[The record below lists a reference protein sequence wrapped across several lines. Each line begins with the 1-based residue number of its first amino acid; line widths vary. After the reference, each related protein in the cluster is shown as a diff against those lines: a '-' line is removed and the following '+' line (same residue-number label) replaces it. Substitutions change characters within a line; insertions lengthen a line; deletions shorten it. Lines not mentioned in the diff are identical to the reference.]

1 MVPRQPLRIIRF
13 VLLFALLGAVRAMA
27 QSPVDPSQLPG
38 RTSFYLLWRGTPTGE
53 VRAKN
58 SVYGLWDD
66 PDFAPA
72 RSAFFASMLSQSQK
86 QKDKPPA
93 LSPDEAKQYATLLD
107 NPYLVGYL
115 RRPESAPPAAPA
127 APAAA
132 KSTTAPKAKPAWN
145 GMFFVYDRTGKEE
158 LLSKAVVRLRGSE
171 TDIPKLTPLTV
182 AGVPAL
188 KVERKD
194 STTYWAE
201 FGKYAV
207 SAQEQ
212 SVFEEI
218 LNLLNGKTPASNL
231 SQSAAFVEA
240 KPLLSGGLVEF
251 FLNVSNLKELAMDS
265 SGDTSAQFKPFLAA
279 LKLDSLHSVAGHLSL
294 EGQRTRIQA
303 AILGDTA
310 PGSLF
315 DLFADGQ
322 NNPASLGLVSPETL
336 YYSESQLDLLGLY
349 KFLKRAI
356 MQGSANPS
364 QQVDLLET
372 AANTRLG
379 MPLADALGV
388 TTGEF
393 ASIQTSPSFDKNQQ
407 VYYLGI
413 RNKES
418 ALKLARSLMGDRIS
432 SEHNEGNAT
441 FLKISLQGGQSSS
454 GVAQWNFYYLA
465 MTQTALLG
473 ASQTDVLHKYLGL
486 SSSGADPA
494 APKSFQAAR
503 AQFPEKLNGL
513 TYVDLQKLDWAAL
526 KAKWIAEAE
535 KSAQAAK
542 STDASTSKPTDASKT
557 PQPVPS
563 WLNLISPDVIP
574 RHLRTVAGASWKDTK
589 GVHFDEWIE

>member
-1 MVPRQPLRIIRF
+1 MVPRRPLRIIYL
-13 VLLFALLGAVRAMA
+13 VLLFALLGALRATA
-27 QSPVDPSQLPG
+27 QSPVDPGQLPG
-38 RTSFYLLWRGTPTGE
+38 RTSFYLLWRGTPTGD

-58 SVYGLWDD
+58 SVYALWDD

-72 RSAFFASMLSQSQK
+72 RSAFFAALLSQSQK

-93 LSPDEAKQYATLLD
+93 LSPDEAKEYATLLD
-107 NPYLVGYL
+107 NPYVVGYL
-115 RRPESAPPAAPA
+115 RRPAAPPPPAARSA
-127 APAAA
+127 
-132 KSTTAPKAKPAWN
+132 TAPKPKPAWD

-158 LLSKAVVRLRGSE
+158 LLSKAVVRLRSSE
-171 TDIPKLTPLTV
+171 TDIPKLTPVTV

-218 LNLLNGKTPASNL
+218 LNLLNGKPAASNL

-265 SGDTSAQFKPFLAA
+265 SGDSMAQFKPFLAA
-279 LKLDSLHSVAGHLSL
+279 LKLDSLHCIAGHLSL
-294 EGQRTRIQA
+294 EGSRTRIQA

-315 DLFADGQ
+315 DLFAEGQ
-322 NNPASLGLVSPETL
+322 NNPASLALVSSETL

-349 KFLKRAI
+349 KFLRNAI
-356 MQGSANPS
+356 MQGSTNPS

-388 TTGEF
+388 TSGEF

-407 VYYLGI
+407 IYYLGI

-418 ALKLARSLMGDRIS
+418 ALKLTRSLMGDRIS
-432 SEHNEGNAT
+432 SERNEGNAT
-441 FLKISLQGGQSSS
+441 FLKISLQGGQSRS

-465 MTQTALLG
+465 MTPTALLG
-473 ASQTDVLHKYLGL
+473 ASQADVLHKYLEV
-486 SSSGADPA
+486 SSSGADPTP
-494 APKSFQAAR
+494 PKGFQAAR

-513 TYVDLQKLDWAAL
+513 TYVDLQKFDWTAL

-542 STDASTSKPTDASKT
+542 STDAAKTDAAKADASKT
-557 PQPVPS
+557 PPQSVPS

-574 RHLRTVAGASWKDTK
+574 RHLHTVAGASWKDAK

>member
-1 MVPRQPLRIIRF
+1 MVPRRPLRIIRF
-13 VLLFALLGAVRAMA
+13 VFMFALLGAVRATA
-27 QSPVDPSQLPG
+27 QSPVEPAQLPG
-38 RTSFYLLWRGTPTGE
+38 RTSFYLLWRGTPAGE

-58 SVYGLWDD
+58 SAYALWDD

-72 RSAFFASMLSQSQK
+72 RSAFFASLLSQSQK
-86 QKDKPPA
+86 QKDKPAA
-93 LSPDEAKQYATLLD
+93 LSPDEAKEYATLLD
-107 NPYLVGYL
+107 NPYLLGYL
-115 RRPESAPPAAPA
+115 RRPESATATAP
-127 APAAA
+127 
-132 KSTTAPKAKPAWN
+132 KSATAPKAKPAWN

-171 TDIPKLTPLTV
+171 TEIPKLNPVTV

-212 SVFEEI
+212 SVFGEI
-218 LNLLNGKTPASNL
+218 LNLLNGKPASSNL

-265 SGDTSAQFKPFLAA
+265 SGESTAQFKPFLAA
-279 LKLDSLHSVAGHLSL
+279 LKLDSLHSIAGHLSL
-294 EGQRTRIQA
+294 EGSRTRIQA

-322 NNPASLGLVSPETL
+322 NNPASLALVSPETL
-336 YYSESQLDLLGLY
+336 YYSESQLNLLGFY
-349 KFLKRAI
+349 KFLKQVI
-356 MQGSANPS
+356 MQTSTNPS

-379 MPLADALGV
+379 MPLVDALGV

-393 ASIQTSPSFDKNQQ
+393 ASIQTSPSFDKNHQI
-407 VYYLGI
+407 YYLGI
-413 RNKES
+413 RNKED
-418 ALKLARSLMGDRIS
+418 ALKLTRSLMGDRIS
-432 SEHNEGNAT
+432 SERNEGNAT
-441 FLKISLQGGQSSS
+441 FLKISLQGGQGNS
-454 GVAQWNFYYLA
+454 GVAQWNFYHLA
-465 MTQTALLG
+465 MTPKALLG
-473 ASQTDVLHKYLGL
+473 ASETDVLHKYLEL
-486 SSSGADPA
+486 SSSGADPVP
-494 APKSFQAAR
+494 PKEFQAAR
-503 AQFPEKLNGL
+503 AQFPERLNGL
-513 TYVDLQKLDWAAL
+513 TYVDLQKLDWTAL

-535 KSAQAAK
+535 KAPQAAK
-542 STDASTSKPTDASKT
+542 STDASKTDASKT

-563 WLNLISPDVIP
+563 WLNLISPGVIP
-574 RHLRTVAGASWKDTK
+574 RHLHTVAGASWKDAK
-589 GVHFDEWIE
+589 GVHFDEWID

>member
-1 MVPRQPLRIIRF
+1 MVPRQPLRIIPF
-13 VLLFALLGAVRAMA
+13 VLLFALLAAVRATA
-27 QSPVDPSQLPG
+27 QSPVDPGQLPG
-38 RTSFYLLWRGTPTGE
+38 RTSFYLLWRGTPAGE

-58 SVYGLWDD
+58 SVYALWDD

-72 RSAFFASMLSQSQK
+72 RSTFFASLLSQSQK

-107 NPYLVGYL
+107 NPYLLGYL
-115 RRPESAPPAAPA
+115 RRPESTAPA

-132 KSTTAPKAKPAWN
+132 KSAAAPKAKPSWN
-145 GMFFVYDRTGKEE
+145 GMFFVYDRSGKEE

-188 KVERKD
+188 KVERRD

-218 LNLLNGKTPASNL
+218 LNLLNGKPPASNL
-231 SQSAAFVEA
+231 SQSAAFLEA

-251 FLNVSNLKELAMDS
+251 FLNVSNLKELAMES

-315 DLFADGQ
+315 DLFSEGQ
-322 NNPASLGLVSPETL
+322 NSPASLGLVSPETL

-349 KFLKRAI
+349 KFLKNAI
-356 MQGSANPS
+356 MQGSSNPS
-364 QQVDLLET
+364 QQVNLLET

-379 MPLADALGV
+379 MPLADALGL

-393 ASIQTSPSFDKNQQ
+393 ASLQTSPSFDKNEQ

-418 ALKLARSLMGDRIS
+418 ALKLTRSLMGDRIS
-432 SEHNEGNAT
+432 SERNEGNAT

-465 MTQTALLG
+465 MTPTALLG
-473 ASQTDVLHKYLGL
+473 APRTDVLHKYLEL
-486 SSSGADPA
+486 SSSGGDPA
-494 APKSFQAAR
+494 SSKGFQAAR
-503 AQFPEKLNGL
+503 AQFPERLNGL

-526 KAKWIAEAE
+526 KSKWIAEGE

-542 STDASTSKPTDASKT
+542 STDASGSKPTDASKT

-574 RHLRTVAGASWKDTK
+574 RHLHTVAGASWKDAK

>member
-13 VLLFALLGAVRAMA
+13 VLLLALLGAFRATA
-27 QSPVDPSQLPG
+27 QSPVDPGQLPG

-58 SVYGLWDD
+58 SVYALWDD

-72 RSAFFASMLSQSQK
+72 RSAFFASLLSQTQK

-107 NPYLVGYL
+107 NPCLLGYL
-115 RRPESAPPAAPA
+115 GRPESS

-132 KSTTAPKAKPAWN
+132 KSATAPKAKPGWN
-145 GMFFVYDRTGKEE
+145 GVFFVYDRTGREE

-171 TDIPKLTPLTV
+171 TDIPKLTPVTV
-182 AGVPAL
+182 AGVSAL

-218 LNLLNGKTPASNL
+218 LNLLNGKPPASNL

-251 FLNVSNLKELAMDS
+251 FLNVSNLKELAKDS
-265 SGDTSAQFKPFLAA
+265 SGDSSSQFKPFLAA
-279 LKLDSLHSVAGHLSL
+279 LKLDSLHSVAGHLAL

-349 KFLKRAI
+349 KFLKHAI
-356 MQGSANPS
+356 MQGSSNPS
-364 QQVDLLET
+364 QQADLLET

-393 ASIQTSPSFDKNQQ
+393 ASMQTSPSFDKNQQ

-418 ALKLARSLMGDRIS
+418 ALKLARSLMGDRIG
-432 SEHNEGNAT
+432 SEHNESNAT
-441 FLKISLQGGQSSS
+441 FLKISLQGGQSNS

-465 MTQTALLG
+465 MTPTALLG

-486 SSSGADPA
+486 SSSGAEPA
-494 APKSFQAAR
+494 VPKGFQAAR

-513 TYVDLQKLDWAAL
+513 TYVDLQKLDWPAL

-542 STDASTSKPTDASKT
+542 STEASASKPTDASKT
-557 PQPVPS
+557 PQPVPG
-563 WLNLISPDVIP
+563 WLNLVSPDLIP
-574 RHLRTVAGASWKDTK
+574 RHLHVVAGASWKDAK

>member
-1 MVPRQPLRIIRF
+1 MVPRRPLRVIRF
-13 VLLFALLGAVRAMA
+13 ALLFALLGAVRVTA
-27 QSPVDPSQLPG
+27 QSPVDPGQLPG

-58 SVYGLWDD
+58 SIYALWDD

-72 RSAFFASMLSQSQK
+72 RSAFFASLLSQSQK

-93 LSPDEAKQYATLLD
+93 LSPDEAKQYVALLD
-107 NPYLVGYL
+107 NPYLLGYL
-115 RRPESAPPAAPA
+115 RRPEVPPPPAA
-127 APAAA
+127 
-132 KSTTAPKAKPAWN
+132 KSVTAQKAKPTWN
-145 GMFFVYDRTGKEE
+145 GLFFVYDRTGKEE
-158 LLSKAVVRLRGSE
+158 LLAKAVVRLRGSE
-171 TDIPKLTPLTV
+171 TDIPKLTPVTV

-194 STTYWAE
+194 GTTYWAE

-218 LNLLNGKTPASNL
+218 LNLLNGKPAASNL

-265 SGDTSAQFKPFLAA
+265 SGDSTAQFKPFLAA

-294 EGQRTRIQA
+294 DGPRTRIQA

-310 PGSLF
+310 PGSFF

-322 NNPASLGLVSPETL
+322 NNPASLALVSAETL

-349 KFLKRAI
+349 KFLKHVI
-356 MQGSANPS
+356 MQGSTNSS
-364 QQVDLLET
+364 QQVDLLES

-413 RNKES
+413 RNKED
-418 ALKLARSLMGDRIS
+418 ALKLTRSLMGDRIS

-441 FLKISLQGGQSSS
+441 LLKISLQGGQSRS
-454 GVAQWNFYYLA
+454 GVAQWSFYHLA
-465 MTQTALLG
+465 MTPTALLG
-473 ASQTDVLHKYLGL
+473 ASQTDVLHKYMEL
-486 SSSGADPA
+486 SSSGADPL
-494 APKSFQAAR
+494 PPSLQAAR

-526 KAKWIAEAE
+526 KGKWIAEAE
-535 KSAQAAK
+535 KSGQAAK
-542 STDASTSKPTDASKT
+542 SADAAKADASKT
-557 PQPVPS
+557 TQPVPS
-563 WLNLISPDVIP
+563 WLNLISPDVIT
-574 RHLRTVAGASWKDTK
+574 RHLHTVAGASWKDAK

>member
-1 MVPRQPLRIIRF
+1 MVPCQPLRIIRV
-13 VLLFALLGAVRAMA
+13 VLLFVLLGAVRASA
-27 QSPVDPSQLPG
+27 QPPVDPGQLPA
-38 RTSFYLLWRGTPTGE
+38 RTSFYLLWRGTPAGE

-58 SVYGLWDD
+58 SVYALWDD

-72 RSAFFASMLSQSQK
+72 RSAFFASLLSQSQK

-107 NPYLVGYL
+107 NPYLLGYL
-115 RRPESAPPAAPA
+115 RRPESPAPA
-127 APAAA
+127 VA
-132 KSTTAPKAKPAWN
+132 KSATTPRAKPAWN

-158 LLSKAVVRLRGSE
+158 LLSKAVVRLRGGES
-171 TDIPKLTPLTV
+171 DIPKLTPVTV

-201 FGKYAV
+201 YGKYAV

-218 LNLLNGKTPASNL
+218 LNLLNGKPAAGNL

-265 SGDTSAQFKPFLAA
+265 SGDSSAQFKPFLAA

-322 NNPASLGLVSPETL
+322 NNPVSLALVSPETL

-349 KFLKRAI
+349 KFLRNAI

-418 ALKLARSLMGDRIS
+418 ALKLARSLLGDRIS
-432 SEHNEGNAT
+432 SERNEGNAT

-465 MTQTALLG
+465 MTPTALLG
-473 ASQTDVLHKYLGL
+473 ASRTEVLHRYLEL
-486 SSSGADPA
+486 SSSGADQA
-494 APKSFQAAR
+494 APRGFRAAR
-503 AQFPEKLNGL
+503 EQFPEKLNGL
-513 TYVDLQKLDWAAL
+513 TYVDLQKLDWPAL
-526 KAKWIAEAE
+526 KAKWITEAE
-535 KSAQAAK
+535 KSAQQPAK
-542 STDASTSKPTDASKT
+542 STDTSTSKPTDASKN

-574 RHLRTVAGASWKDTK
+574 RHLHTVAGASWKDAK